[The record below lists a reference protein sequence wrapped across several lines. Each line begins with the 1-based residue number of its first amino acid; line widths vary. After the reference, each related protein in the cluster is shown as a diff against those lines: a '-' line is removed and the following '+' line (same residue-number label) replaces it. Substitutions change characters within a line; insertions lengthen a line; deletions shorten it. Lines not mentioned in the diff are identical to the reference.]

1 MLIFDTLSQIYH
13 GYRFSD
19 GHKLIF
25 KHLVTINFLYFN
37 YLISIAFR
45 VNFVVNLHTKKYQL
59 YLSLVK

>member
-37 YLISIAFR
+37 NLISIAFR
-45 VNFVVNLHTKKYQL
+45 VNFVVNLQQQKI
-59 YLSLVK
+59 SIVP

>member
-1 MLIFDTLSQIYH
+1 MLIFDTPSQIYH
-13 GYRFSD
+13 GYRFSN
-19 GHKLIF
+19 GHKLNF

-45 VNFVVNLHTKKYQL
+45 VNFVVNLHTKKYRL